1 MRIRRI
7 AEGLL
12 VVFMLISSSGAS
24 ELSAADLTPIKS
36 SGQKWRIAY
45 VEGGA
50 YQDYQATLIAF
61 VKSLMEIGWMKET
74 ELPESQDA
82 AETETLW
89 SWLATDMRSDYLTFV
104 DNAYW
109 SAAWDDELRRRQKEL
124 VVQRL
129 NVPGDIDLV
138 LAFGTWAGL
147 DLANDLH
154 AVPTM
159 LFSSSDPLRAGIVK
173 SNEDSGYDHFH
184 AKLDPGRYE
193 RQLRLFHEIIEFKKL
208 GVAYQDNLPGRT
220 YAALDDIHSL
230 AKELDFDVLECPYLR
245 QDAYSKEETQLLLA
259 CHQSLAPEID
269 AFYLTLQSGV
279 NKDTLAEL
287 LEPFFEFHVP
297 TFAQGR
303 TYEVKSGV
311 LMSMAQPNFYAQA
324 QFHAEIF
331 ARILH
336 GESPRSLPM
345 IFEEPQEIAVNLEIA
360 RRIGFRFPL
369 DVLAGAREIYE
380 KIEEAD

>member
-1 MRIRRI
+1 
-7 AEGLL
+7 
-12 VVFMLISSSGAS
+12 
-24 ELSAADLTPIKS
+24 
-36 SGQKWRIAY
+36 
-45 VEGGA
+45 
-50 YQDYQATLIAF
+50 
-61 VKSLMEIGWMKET
+61 
-74 ELPESQDA
+74 
-82 AETETLW
+82 
-89 SWLATDMRSDYLTFV
+89 
-104 DNAYW
+104 
-109 SAAWDDELRRRQKEL
+109 
-124 VVQRL
+124 
-129 NVPGDIDLV
+129 
-138 LAFGTWAGL
+138 
-147 DLANDLH
+147 
-154 AVPTM
+154 
-159 LFSSSDPLRAGIVK
+159 VK

-193 RQLRLFHEIIEFKKL
+193 RQLRLFHEIVEFKKL

-345 IFEEPQEIAVNLEIA
+345 IFEEPQEIAVNLETA

-369 DVLAGAREIYE
+369 DILAGAREIYE